1 MMFIKVK
8 FFKTLLLRFLCLIVG
23 LMVGLSL
30 AQEARPDAWATPITA
45 QNLENFYKIDDKLYR
60 SEQPLQNAM
69 QELQSLGIPN
79 LLNLRFFHNND
90 DEAAGTNLNL
100 LHVRM
105 DPYNISD
112 AAVISALRAIQRTNG
127 PVVVHCWRGAD
138 RTGLVVAMYRLLYQ
152 DWTKE
157 EAIDELVNGG
167 YGFHAGS
174 FPNIVNYIE
183 EVNVTEIRAKV
194 EK

>member
-1 MMFIKVK
+1 MKQL
-8 FFKTLLLRFLCLIVG
+8 FKRLPLLLFICLIVG
-23 LMVGLSL
+23 SSL
-30 AQEARPDAWATPITA
+30 AQEARPEIWATPMSA
-45 QNLENFYKIDDKLYR
+45 ENLENFYKIDNKLYR
-60 SEQPLQNAM
+60 SEQPLQEAM
-69 QELQSLGIPN
+69 QELQALGIPN
-79 LLNLRFFHNND
+79 LLNLRFFHDNNN
-90 DEAAGTNLNL
+90 EAVGTDLNL

-112 AAVISALRAIQRTNG
+112 TAVVSALRVIKKTNG
-127 PVVVHCWRGAD
+127 PVVVHCWRGSD
-138 RTGLVVAMYRLLYQ
+138 RTGLIVAMYRILYQ

-183 EVNVTEIRAKV
+183 EVDVMAIKAKV
-194 EK
+194 KD

>member
-1 MMFIKVK
+1 MKR
-8 FFKTLLLRFLCLIVG
+8 FFEQTLLALFIGLIIG
-23 LMVGLSL
+23 SSL
-30 AQEARPDAWATPITA
+30 AQETRPETWATPMVA
-45 QNLENFYKIDDKLYR
+45 NNLENFYKIDDKLYR
-60 SEQPLQNAM
+60 SEQPLQEAM
-69 QELQSLGIPN
+69 QELESLGIPN
-79 LLNLRFFHNND
+79 LLNLRFFHDND

-105 DPYNISD
+105 DPYNIND
-112 AAVISALRAIQRTNG
+112 TVVIRALKKIKNTNG

-138 RTGLVVAMYRLLYQ
+138 RTGLVVAMYRILYQ

-174 FPNIVNYIE
+174 FPNIIDYIE
-183 EVNVTEIRAKV
+183 EVDVEAIRAKV